1 MIRRLIVLAAVMT
14 LFMAG
19 SGGAQGLPDLAG
31 VYKGERV
38 ELTLAGHPQ
47 SRSEYIG
54 YIVYTEGHK
63 VLPMKIACDSVK
75 GCHGL
80 IYDSSIADQKA
91 VELKITGDS
100 LSFRYYNGPT
110 LVLKREK
117 QR

>member
-1 MIRRLIVLAAVMT
+1 MIRRLILLAAVMT

-19 SGGAQGLPDLAG
+19 SGRTEGLPDLAG
-31 VYKGERV
+31 VYKGEQV
-38 ELTLAGHPQ
+38 EIVLAAHPQ
-47 SRSEYIG
+47 SRPEYIG
-54 YIVYTEGHK
+54 YIVYTEDHK
-63 VLPMKIACDSVK
+63 VLPMKISCDSVK
-75 GCHGL
+75 GCHGV
-80 IYDSSIADQKA
+80 IYDCSIADQKA